1 MPLNDASRQTGHQN
15 SAKPIIHSDQLF
27 RDQTTLI
34 RLLEHLDHAIEDARG
49 AQSPDDLFANRM
61 RFNSVA
67 MEMTQAQECARR
79 LSESCRQSMP
89 DLPWAELRAL
99 RNVLVHDYDEIDVES
114 LYDTVMH
121 DVPELTAQLHPIV
134 DAIDSV

>member
-1 MPLNDASRQTGHQN
+1 MNNAPRQTGHWDN
-15 SAKPIIHSDQLF
+15 TTPIIHSDQLF

-34 RLLEHLDHAIEDARG
+34 RLLEHLDHAIEDAQG
-49 AQSPDDLFANRM
+49 AQSPDDLFADRM

-79 LSESCRQSMP
+79 LSGSCRQSMP
-89 DLPWAELRAL
+89 NLPWAELRAL

-121 DVPELTAQLHPIV
+121 DAPELTARLRPIV
-134 DAIDSV
+134 DAIDSM